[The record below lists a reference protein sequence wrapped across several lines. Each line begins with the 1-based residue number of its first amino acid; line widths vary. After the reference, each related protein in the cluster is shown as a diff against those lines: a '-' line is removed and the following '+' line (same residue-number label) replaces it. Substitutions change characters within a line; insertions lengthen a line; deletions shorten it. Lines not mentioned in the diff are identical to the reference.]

1 MTEEKLR
8 VHLARA
14 LENQKAAL
22 KLFEGAMTDKQALK
36 EQLAQVRRE
45 AGVLRQWLETCR
57 GSIAMENHVSGPV
70 KADWLRQIDEAL
82 ASDAGKGLLT
92 DSECQARVDAAVR
105 ATWEEAAKVAMECCI
120 EGNDKGCLHGR
131 DIAVALLA
139 RASGT
144 DKSLTETQATLTESL
159 VRAEGERVLEQVWR
173 ELKSALGPGK
183 HQSLLNAAIDRAR
196 ASGKDKGKLKAVDL
210 AICVCS
216 GAISH
221 YRFEHEMRGGVLA
234 CTIPGCACGP
244 GCIHEGFVDRAS
256 GKDGGGK

>member
-105 ATWEEAAKVAMECCI
+105 ATWEEAAKVANGFESSDLDSSI
-120 EGNDKGCLHGR
+120 QEG
-131 DIAVALLA
+131 IA
-139 RASGT
+139 
-144 DKSLTETQATLTESL
+144 
-159 VRAEGERVLEQVWR
+159 
-173 ELKSALGPGK
+173 SAL
-183 HQSLLNAAIDRAR
+183 RAR
-196 ASGKDKGKLKAVDL
+196 ASGKG
-210 AICVCS
+210 
-216 GAISH
+216 G
-221 YRFEHEMRGGVLA
+221 RGG
-234 CTIPGCACGP
+234 
-244 GCIHEGFVDRAS
+244 
-256 GKDGGGK
+256 